1 MLVMKLK
8 IQINQLSIKDR
19 KGPKNALLAICRWL
33 SSKLKPSTNFILPRK
48 GHWRSCKQPH
58 FTVMALPFC
67 TKIISCFLLC
77 MGYYRAQRIFFFF
90 LLQYVYH
97 QIFCYFK
104 IYGKYT
110 VILFYAT
117 IGGFNSKS
125 TDRMKISDLFALS
138 LIFPQH
144 HTIF

>member
-8 IQINQLSIKDR
+8 IQISQLSIKDR

-58 FTVMALPFC
+58 FSVMALSFC

-77 MGYYRAQRIFFFF
+77 MGYYRAQRIFFFSCCSTF
-90 LLQYVYH
+90 IIRYSVTLKYMENILSSYFMLQLEDSIPNLLT
-97 QIFCYFK
+97 
-104 IYGKYT
+104 G
-110 VILFYAT
+110 
-117 IGGFNSKS
+117 
-125 TDRMKISDLFALS
+125 
-138 LIFPQH
+138 
-144 HTIF
+144 